1 MCGRKGREGVR
12 QNMIQFTKEYSGIV
26 FDVDIQDRI
35 SLFTGYSGTGK
46 TFAFGAIQEYFVSN
60 NIRTIYF
67 DDRQMDY
74 TADQLIS
81 LCDNK
86 EVILLD
92 NADLYLTQNL
102 LDYLIDSNKILLC
115 STKKP
120 YQYRFGVF
128 GKYEVKYENNKNV
141 GTAKLTITSNNF
153 DGTINKEFR
162 IAEKSIDDCE
172 FFEIEKQAYTGLEI
186 KPEVVVKDKEKFLEK
201 DKDYEISYKNNKD
214 MGTATVIVKGIGEY
228 AGEKEPASRRAGK
241 EGLLLG
247 LIADIEK
254 SWGTLPFALSLRPRP
269 APWRCWGLPA
279 AARA

>member
-102 LDYLIDSNKILLC
+102 LDYIIDSNKILLC

-128 GKYEVKYENNKNV
+128 GKYEVKYENNRV
-141 GTAKLTITSNNF
+141 A
-153 DGTINKEFR
+153 
-162 IAEKSIDDCE
+162 
-172 FFEIEKQAYTGLEI
+172 
-186 KPEVVVKDKEKFLEK
+186 V
-201 DKDYEISYKNNKD
+201 
-214 MGTATVIVKGIGEY
+214 
-228 AGEKEPASRRAGK
+228 RRMN
-241 EGLLLG
+241 
-247 LIADIEK
+247 
-254 SWGTLPFALSLRPRP
+254 SWNRGSQL
-269 APWRCWGLPA
+269 
-279 AARA
+279 

>member
-26 FDVDIQDRI
+26 FDIDIQDRI

-102 LDYLIDSNKILLC
+102 LDYLIDSNKI
-115 STKKP
+115 P
-120 YQYRFGVF
+120 AVQH
-128 GKYEVKYENNKNV
+128 
-141 GTAKLTITSNNF
+141 
-153 DGTINKEFR
+153 KE
-162 IAEKSIDDCE
+162 
-172 FFEIEKQAYTGLEI
+172 
-186 KPEVVVKDKEKFLEK
+186 
-201 DKDYEISYKNNKD
+201 
-214 MGTATVIVKGIGEY
+214 
-228 AGEKEPASRRAGK
+228 
-241 EGLLLG
+241 
-247 LIADIEK
+247 
-254 SWGTLPFALSLRPRP
+254 ALSIQIRSF
-269 APWRCWGLPA
+269 WKI
-279 AARA
+279 

>member
-1 MCGRKGREGVR
+1 
-12 QNMIQFTKEYSGIV
+12 MIQFTKEYSGIV

-102 LDYLIDSNKILLC
+102 GSL
-115 STKKP
+115 
-120 YQYRFGVF
+120 R
-128 GKYEVKYENNKNV
+128 NV
-141 GTAKLTITSNNF
+141 GVV
-153 DGTINKEFR
+153 
-162 IAEKSIDDCE
+162 KSIC
-172 FFEIEKQAYTGLEI
+172 KQKQTAAYQSSNHGISATGGFTSHGYSCRNR
-186 KPEVVVKDKEKFLEK
+186 VSFV
-201 DKDYEISYKNNKD
+201 N
-214 MGTATVIVKGIGEY
+214 
-228 AGEKEPASRRAGK
+228 
-241 EGLLLG
+241 
-247 LIADIEK
+247 
-254 SWGTLPFALSLRPRP
+254 
-269 APWRCWGLPA
+269 
-279 AARA
+279 

>member
-67 DDRQMDY
+67 DDRQMD
-74 TADQLIS
+74 
-81 LCDNK
+81 NK

-128 GKYEVKYENNKNV
+128 GKYEVKYENNRV
-141 GTAKLTITSNNF
+141 A
-153 DGTINKEFR
+153 
-162 IAEKSIDDCE
+162 
-172 FFEIEKQAYTGLEI
+172 
-186 KPEVVVKDKEKFLEK
+186 V
-201 DKDYEISYKNNKD
+201 
-214 MGTATVIVKGIGEY
+214 
-228 AGEKEPASRRAGK
+228 RRMN
-241 EGLLLG
+241 
-247 LIADIEK
+247 
-254 SWGTLPFALSLRPRP
+254 SWNRSSQL
-269 APWRCWGLPA
+269 
-279 AARA
+279 